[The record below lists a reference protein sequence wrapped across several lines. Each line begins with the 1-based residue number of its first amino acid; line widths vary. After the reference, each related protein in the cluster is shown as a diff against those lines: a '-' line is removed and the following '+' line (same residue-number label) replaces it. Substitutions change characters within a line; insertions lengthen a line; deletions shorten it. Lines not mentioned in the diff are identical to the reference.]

1 MQLARHLRVVAADD
15 HEAVELVHLRR
26 RRRLL
31 ELIGRLDLVAA
42 RREHGKAARVAVRVN
57 DRIVAHRDRMGIGV
71 AQGDPIRLTD
81 ASGAERIRGDAADL
95 DIHGFTGDNGGR
107 IALRRGRLDGD
118 HSRRRPGT
126 PRRDPRR
133 QSAAAE
139 ADQRRVAF
147 RTDTNTHAPRGRM
160 PSATRGRRA
169 WCGRTRDATPTR
181 HARPIEAVE
190 TDILS
195 KRAHRSDV
203 VGSLRFYYP
212 VHT

>member
-1 MQLARHLRVVAADD
+1 MD
-15 HEAVELVHLRR
+15 
-26 RRRLL
+26 
-31 ELIGRLDLVAA
+31 
-42 RREHGKAARVAVRVN
+42 
-57 DRIVAHRDRMGIGV
+57 
-71 AQGDPIRLTD
+71 T
-81 ASGAERIRGDAADL
+81 GAGWPC
-95 DIHGFTGDNGGR
+95 FT
-107 IALRRGRLDGD
+107 
-118 HSRRRPGT
+118 
-126 PRRDPRR
+126 
-133 QSAAAE
+133 AAAE

-212 VHT
+212 VQYVFSTRPFRISDLDRSAPTRRS